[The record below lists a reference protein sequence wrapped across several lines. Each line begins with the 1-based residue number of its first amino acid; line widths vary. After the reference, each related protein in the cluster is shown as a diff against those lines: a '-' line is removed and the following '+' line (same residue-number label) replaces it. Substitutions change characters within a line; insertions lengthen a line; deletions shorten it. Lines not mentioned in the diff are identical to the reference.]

1 MVIDKLK
8 NSKLYEN
15 LGERIGKAL
24 NYLKET
30 DFSKIENGKY
40 EIEGNDIFAMVN
52 EYNTKDATE
61 GKLESH
67 RNYLDVQYVAK
78 GAEQIGYIPFNEQK
92 PEIDYNIENDVTF
105 YSGEKSFTKLE
116 EGMFAIFFP
125 TDIHMPG
132 IKLDVPVKVK
142 KVVVKVKI

>member
-132 IKLDVPVKVK
+132 IKLDFPVKVK

>member
-1 MVIDKLK
+1 MVIDKLQ
-8 NSKLYEN
+8 NSTLYEN
-15 LGERIGKAL
+15 LGDRIKKAF
-24 NYLKET
+24 NYLKGT
-30 DFSKIENGKY
+30 DFSKTANGKY
-40 EIEGNDIFAMVN
+40 EIQGNDIFAIVN

-78 GAEQIGYIPFNEQK
+78 GVEQIGYVPFNNQK
-92 PEIDYNIENDVTF
+92 PDIDYNKENDISF

-132 IKLDVPVKVK
+132 IKLDTPVKVK